1 MSTEKFTFNGTALI
15 RKLKSTL
22 ERLDPG
28 YAGEYQLYTQAK
40 LRLSDSAFTEALDS
54 RLAAKLLY
62 VAWQGTCW
70 NLECSRNPEN
80 KLRIQADYEELHG
93 ESRLAVLPGVC
104 LAERAICTAIRQ
116 FSPEQQAL
124 AMQVQDFYA
133 YLETVGFKLAH
144 LWGFQWGNVFFPE
157 VIPGY
162 VPDIHF
168 TFKYRHMV
176 EQDLD
181 MILADPA

>member
-1 MSTEKFTFNGTALI
+1 MSRFDQIYDRRGTGAIKYDTLEHAGFGADALPLWVADMDFPAPECVGEALRRMTDPGIYGYTMTGTAYNAAV
-15 RKLKSTL
+15 TGWF
-22 ERLDPG
+22 ERRFG
-28 YAGEYQLYTQAK
+28 WK
-40 LRLSDSAFTEALDS
+40 
-54 RLAAKLLY
+54 
-62 VAWQGTCW
+62 
-70 NLECSRNPEN
+70 PEEDW
-80 KLRIQADYEELHG
+80 L
-93 ESRLAVLPGVC
+93 VTTPGVVY
-104 LAERAICTAIRQ
+104 AICTAIRQ